1 MKPRLLIGLAI
12 LGLALTVAGCSPGGG
27 SRATKPAADLTGTWK
42 QTQPASP
49 RTFTFTIDGEVLIG
63 TVLMNSGSLAITNGI
78 VKGDQVSFQT
88 YHEASSPKGTFV
100 TETFT
105 GTLSDDTVT
114 GTLTIKTTAADFGSR
129 PWQIERETAASE
141 PAASR

>member
-1 MKPRLLIGLAI
+1 
-12 LGLALTVAGCSPGGG
+12 
-27 SRATKPAADLTGTWK
+27 
-42 QTQPASP
+42 
-49 RTFTFTIDGEVLIG
+49 
-63 TVLMNSGSLAITNGI
+63 MNRSSAQR
-78 VKGDQVSFQT
+78 GDQVSFQT

-129 PWQIERETAASE
+129 PWQIERETSRQQDA
-141 PAASR
+141 PAQ